1 MPCIVMQYSSVRERN
16 GVSCYTLIAKELHK
30 VKGSRF
36 SLDRGSLRNDDSSD
50 SNKNCKESKVLDE

>member
-1 MPCIVMQYSSVRERN
+1 MQYSSVRERN